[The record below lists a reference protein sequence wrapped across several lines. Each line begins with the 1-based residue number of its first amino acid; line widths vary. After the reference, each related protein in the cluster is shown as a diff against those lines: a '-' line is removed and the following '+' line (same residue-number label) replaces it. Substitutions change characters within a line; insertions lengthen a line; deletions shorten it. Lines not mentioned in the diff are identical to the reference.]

1 MRKRVRALH
10 LNRET
15 LRNLTA
21 APLRA
26 ARGGGIDPIDPNS
39 QEGTSCIQSC
49 FFNTCYETCPWPTS
63 PQTVQAAQ

>member
-21 APLRA
+21 APLQA
-26 ARGGGIDPIDPNS
+26 ARGEGADPVDPTS

-49 FFNTCYETCPWPTS
+49 FFITCNDTCPWPTRV
-63 PQTVQAAQ
+63 PETN